1 MNVFQLGWK
10 NYKSLWTS
18 EKYVCFKGRASRREF
33 WTTILIH
40 VLFCIAASI
49 IDSIIGLMT
58 STVGSFTLI
67 SNIYVIATY
76 LPLLALQSRRLHD
89 VGRSAW
95 WIVAEII
102 IAVLFAISLVYL
114 LLTGVFYAV
123 SYYLDV
129 GYIASGLSGQL
140 FFFIVITLALVAI
153 SIVNFIF
160 TLLKGVKGANIY
172 GEDPYLNQNVTI
184 INTVNTSASDNASQP
199 TSTPTSTV
207 DNPPSDVNSTSNGQN
222 SDAESNGD
230 NYSI

>member
-18 EKYVCFKGRASRREF
+18 EKYVCFKGRTSRRDF
-33 WTTILIH
+33 WATILIH
-40 VLFCIAASI
+40 ALFCAAASI
-49 IDSIIGLMT
+49 LDIIIGLIT
-58 STVGSFTLI
+58 CTEFSFISTL
-67 SNIYVIATY
+67 YVIATY

-102 IAVLFAISLVYL
+102 IDVVFVISLVCIL
-114 LLTGVFYAV
+114 ITGVFYAF
-123 SYYLDV
+123 SDYLDY
-129 GYIASGLSGQL
+129 GYIASGLTGQL
-140 FFFIVITLALVAI
+140 FLFIVLTLASVAI

-172 GEDPYLNQNVTI
+172 GEDPYLNQNITI
-184 INTVNTSASDNASQP
+184 INPVNTSASDNVSQP

-207 DNPPSDVNSTSNGQN
+207 DNPTSNVNSASEGQN